1 MKHKKGWIHTFIP
14 VLAGFLALYLV
25 LMSIATLLVKETFME
40 DFKNSYTSMILGIEG
55 SFFEIKEGDQWPE
68 NESVEYIHC
77 FYDQLMNS
85 QLKIK
90 DSRYFQCSCAL
101 FDEDRNLLFEN
112 KNILSFLNVDGHLEE
127 ILFPADDYL
136 NEEELRELAHL
147 IYQWQ
152 SHFSG
157 PSPDLSSLNSVSR
170 EEYMSKRYRIT
181 LVLEKGTD
189 IPVRLMVQE
198 LYLNGEDN
206 EETEDTTPDETL
218 WFPNVPWDHSTV
230 VWTWWNPDVRIS
242 GKPQEDFYEVEA
254 APGSSFPYLSY
265 GYESW
270 LSWQENEF
278 LHDLRP
284 ETDTFYVMSAGN
296 NVAQSSQPFLPRTK
310 TVSEIHVPFPGQSGH
325 RCFFSAAMDCHPWLA
340 AMDSMRYFY
349 LSGLA
354 CMLLCTCLL
363 TFCIRRQ
370 ERRRETLEESRRDL
384 TNVMAHQLTDP
395 LRAIR
400 GLTEN
405 LKQNEDNPEY
415 TLDQIIQKTEEM
427 DSLAAEL
434 IHLSRSDPEQK
445 E

>member
-1 MKHKKGWIHTFIP
+1 MKHKKRWIRTFLP

-25 LMSIATLLVKETFME
+25 WMAIATFLVKEKFME
-40 DFKNSYTSMILGIEG
+40 EFKNSYTSMILGIEG
-55 SFFEIKEGDQWPE
+55 AFFEIKEGDQWPE
-68 NESVEYIHC
+68 NESAEYIRC

-85 QLKIK
+85 RLKIK

-101 FDEDRNLLFEN
+101 FDEAGNLLFEN
-112 KNILSFLNVDGHLEE
+112 KNILSFLNVDGHPEE

-136 NEEELRELAHL
+136 NEEELRELAHW
-147 IYQWQ
+147 IYQRQ

-157 PSPDLSSLNSVSR
+157 LSPDLSSLNGVSR
-170 EEYMSKRYRIT
+170 EEYMSKHYRIT
-181 LVLEKGTD
+181 LTLEKGTD

-198 LYLNGEDN
+198 LYLNGVDN
-206 EETEDTTPDETL
+206 EETEGTTPNEAL

-230 VWTWWNPDVRIS
+230 VWTWRNPAVRIS
-242 GKPQEDFYEVEA
+242 GKSKEDFYEAEA

-265 GYESW
+265 GYGSW

-284 ETDTFYVMSAGN
+284 ETDTFYIMSAGN

-310 TVSEIHVPFPGQSGH
+310 TVSLIHVPVPGQSGH
-325 RCFFSAAMDCHPWLA
+325 RFFFSAAMDCQPWPA

-354 CMLLCTCLL
+354 CMLLCVSVL
-363 TFCIRRQ
+363 TFCIRRK
-370 ERRRETLEESRRDL
+370 ECRREALEESRRSL
-384 TNVMAHQLTDP
+384 ANVMAHQLKDP

-405 LKQNEDNPEY
+405 LKQNEDDPEY
-415 TLDQIIQKTEEM
+415 TLDQIIQKTEEI
-427 DSLAAEL
+427 DSLAAEM
-434 IHLSRSDPEQK
+434 IHLSRADPEQK